1 MFSFCCCF
9 CCTLKQNH
17 QKMLRHIFQM
27 TTKSFLHIKK
37 RNNYLPSPV
46 RTDHVNLPRIK
57 QIQIIFPLHL
67 GFLLEM
73 WDLMF
78 ESYWLLH
85 IFGYWTNCLF
95 WSYSV
100 RCCQAAKLSSSRLFD
115 IDAELWSN
123 MIIRSFLNGRG
134 SPTTTIT
141 TRYRPFVSSHSF
153 SIYGLFFNS
162 IVFHETHEFLHET
175 HLLVGGR
182 RRWDV

>member
-37 RNNYLPSPV
+37 RKKRNNYLPSPV

-67 GFLLEM
+67 GFLLDVRFDV
-73 WDLMF
+73 WIILTTTYF
-78 ESYWLLH
+78 WLLNK
-85 IFGYWTNCLF
+85 FFL
-95 WSYSV
+95 SYSV
-100 RCCQAAKLSSSRLFD
+100 RCCRAAKLSSSRLFD

-182 RRWDV
+182 RWDV